1 MTDWTEICITV
12 EARDVDRAG
21 DIAQMVVPYG
31 IYIEDYSHLEEEAME
46 IAHIDL
52 IDEELLQKD
61 RTKGIVHVYISPEE
75 NPAEAVSFLRERYEA
90 EGIAHEISTSSCAE
104 EDWINNWKKYF
115 KPIPVGQRLLIR
127 PTWEEYDGSAGAD
140 RVVLDLDPGLAF
152 GTGTHETTRLCMEL
166 IEQFVKPGET
176 VLDVGCGSGI
186 LSVAA
191 LLLGAG
197 SAVGVDIDELAV
209 KTARENAA
217 LNHVEDRFTA
227 LCGDLTDKVSGQFD
241 VVAANIVADV
251 IIRLTQDIERF
262 MKPGAL
268 YLMSGIIDTR
278 EQEVLAAIAPRFEL
292 IARREEKGWIA
303 LAARLR

>member
-1 MTDWTEICITV
+1 MEWTEIKITV

-31 IYIEDYSHLEEEAME
+31 IYVEDYSHLEEEAWE

-52 IDEELLQKD
+52 IDEELLRKD
-61 RTKGIVHVYISPEE
+61 RTKGVVHVYISPEE
-75 NPAEAVSFLRERYEA
+75 NPAEAVSFLRERYQA
-90 EGIAHEISTSSCAE
+90 EGVAHSIETASCAE

-115 KPIPVGQRLLIR
+115 KPIPVGNRLLIR
-127 PTWEEYDGSAGAD
+127 PTWESLDSGIAES

-166 IEQFVKPGET
+166 LEDYVRPGET
-176 VLDVGCGSGI
+176 VLDVGRGGGI
-186 LSVAA
+186 RSVAA

-209 KTARENAA
+209 KTARDNAA

-227 LCGDLTDKVSGQFD
+227 LCGDLTDKVSGTFD
-241 VVAANIVADV
+241 IVVANIVADV
-251 IIRLTQDIERF
+251 IIRLTKDVERF
-262 MKPGAL
+262 LKPGAV

-278 EQEVLAAIAPRFEL
+278 EDEVLAAIRDRFEL
-292 IARREEKGWIA
+292 LARREEKGWIA
-303 LAARLR
+303 LAARLK